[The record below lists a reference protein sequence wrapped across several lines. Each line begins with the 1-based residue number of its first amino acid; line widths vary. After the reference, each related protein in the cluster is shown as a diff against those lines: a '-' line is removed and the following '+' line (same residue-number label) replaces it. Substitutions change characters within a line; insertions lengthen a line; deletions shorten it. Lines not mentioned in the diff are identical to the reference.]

1 MLGIWV
7 GGYAAGSCRSARY
20 FERGHFIGVSW
31 CFSFRPCQI
40 SNPNQEPWFKM
51 IRPLQM
57 NHFQPFWFPKVSIF
71 KPKIFAKLRISLK
84 ILHQLTRATPTL
96 PSMENQEASSR
107 TEFVSRSLSE
117 PKIFPKSSQ
126 RSFPG
131 GWRMLV
137 VDRWLHFPK
146 SHQENHQLFGSQWTV
161 EPYWNSYGFQL
172 VIFTLFWQIDIWKK

>member
-1 MLGIWV
+1 
-7 GGYAAGSCRSARY
+7 
-20 FERGHFIGVSW
+20 
-31 CFSFRPCQI
+31 
-40 SNPNQEPWFKM
+40 
-51 IRPLQM
+51 M

-71 KPKIFAKLRISLK
+71 KPKIFAKLRISQK

-172 VIFTLFWQIDIWKK
+172 VIFTLFWQIDILKKIIIIHQPKGSLFILKREILDYLCRNAICYSLQVLLVDLSGCLFGRSSWKARDPYV